1 MQKLKNEII
10 GLVFELAAVFVFITV
25 LYLITLFL

>member
-1 MQKLKNEII
+1 MQKTKSEIV
-10 GLVFELAAVFVFITV
+10 GLVFELVAVCVFITV